1 MSKYQQWLIDYIHE
15 HPDVIRPER
24 YKNEVLAFLRE
35 PLEDLCISRPKSRIK
50 WGISLPFDKDYV
62 TYVWFDAL
70 INYLSALGYPDGSKF
85 KTFWPVAQHVVAK
98 DILKPHGIFWPIMLK
113 AAGLPV
119 YRHLNVHGYWNVDQS
134 KMSKT
139 VGNVVEPLELKN
151 IYGLDA
157 FRFFLMRDMVF
168 GLDSNFNEEA
178 LVQRINSDLANDL
191 GNLFSRVVTMAHKYF
206 KGIVPVIDPHVEQ
219 EFSLGL
225 SDKASHAVGRYQKAM
240 ESFAFH
246 KAIAAIWE
254 FINQMNKYVDVTA
267 PWQLAKNKVARPQ
280 LEVVLYNLLEGLRV
294 VAGLIYPV
302 MPETAACMIKHLGL
316 DADKPFFKM
325 TLVGTWKMLTP
336 GIQLPKSTTLFPR
349 IELQKKEAAVVMDAS
364 EKTLN
369 PPLKPE
375 IGIEDF
381 SAVDLRVATVV
392 KAEAIPRAKKLLK
405 LEVDLGEPQ
414 VRTLVAGIAGTYDP
428 DTLVGKQVIVV
439 ANLKPAKLMG
449 VNSQGMVLAASNAQN
464 TIVLTLDKPMLPGTP
479 VR

>member
-1 MSKYQQWLIDYIHE
+1 
-15 HPDVIRPER
+15 
-24 YKNEVLAFLRE
+24 
-35 PLEDLCISRPKSRIK
+35 
-50 WGISLPFDKDYV
+50 
-62 TYVWFDAL
+62 
-70 INYLSALGYPDGSKF
+70 
-85 KTFWPVAQHVVAK
+85 
-98 DILKPHGIFWPIMLK
+98 
-113 AAGLPV
+113 
-119 YRHLNVHGYWNVDQS
+119 
-134 KMSKT
+134 
-139 VGNVVEPLELKN
+139 VEPLQLKN

-206 KGIVPVIDPHVEQ
+206 KGVVPVIDPDVER

-225 SDKASHAVGRYQKAM
+225 AEKASQTVKRYQKAM
-240 ESFAFH
+240 ESFTFH
-246 KAIAAIWE
+246 KAMGAIWE

-267 PWQLAKNKVARPQ
+267 PWMLAKNKAGRPQ
-280 LEVVLYNLLEGLRV
+280 LEVVIYNLLEGLRV

-302 MPETAACMIKHLGL
+302 MPETAATMTRHLGL
-316 DADKPFFKM
+316 DAGKPFFKM
-325 TLVGTWKMLTP
+325 NLVGNWKMLTP

-349 IELQKKEAAVVMDAS
+349 IELQKKEDAVDTEET
-364 EKTLN
+364 EKTLS

-375 IGIEDF
+375 ITIDDF
-381 SAVDLRVATVV
+381 GAVDLRVATVV

-414 VRTLVAGIAGTYDP
+414 TRTVVAGIATAYDP
-428 DTLVGKQVIVV
+428 DSLVGRQVIVV

-449 VNSQGMVLAASNAQN
+449 VQSQGMVLAASNDQG
-464 TIVLTLDKPMLPGTP
+464 TVLLAPSKPMLPGTT